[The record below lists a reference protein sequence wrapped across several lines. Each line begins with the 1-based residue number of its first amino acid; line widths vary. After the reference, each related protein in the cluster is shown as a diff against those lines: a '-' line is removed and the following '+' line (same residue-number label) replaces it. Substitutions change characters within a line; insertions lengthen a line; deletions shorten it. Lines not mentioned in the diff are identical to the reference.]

1 MRRRKWPATREKG
14 KVCPFR
20 DGAQKI
26 NVCKFIWAPI
36 SDYGQKSRYSTSRIP
51 AHNERT
57 AAKRSPLVLCAHELE
72 SSFFLFLILASP
84 KELIIH
90 KIILWRG
97 LANKNRNKELDVET
111 VRAAFI
117 LCVPAVSAYSYS
129 LIPDMLEHI
138 KYAAYAQ
145 IFLSH
150 GLFIFCASTG
160 LYSLVFAGGWLHRK
174 CGRGPTE
181 WLAIRNRQHNILW
194 EKENSDTESPLTYVH
209 S

>member
-1 MRRRKWPATREKG
+1 M
-14 KVCPFR
+14 
-20 DGAQKI
+20 
-26 NVCKFIWAPI
+26 
-36 SDYGQKSRYSTSRIP
+36 
-51 AHNERT
+51 
-57 AAKRSPLVLCAHELE
+57 
-72 SSFFLFLILASP
+72 
-84 KELIIH
+84 
-90 KIILWRG
+90 
-97 LANKNRNKELDVET
+97 
-111 VRAAFI
+111 RAALI

-194 EKENSDTESPLTYVH
+194 EKENSDTESPLTYVRSLLAPLSVISLIH
-209 S
+209 RLFLVSYKWDGWDGNHKVVAQASSFLLLILFILLASFIKEYEWASKRKEKRIQFPFVCSPTSRD